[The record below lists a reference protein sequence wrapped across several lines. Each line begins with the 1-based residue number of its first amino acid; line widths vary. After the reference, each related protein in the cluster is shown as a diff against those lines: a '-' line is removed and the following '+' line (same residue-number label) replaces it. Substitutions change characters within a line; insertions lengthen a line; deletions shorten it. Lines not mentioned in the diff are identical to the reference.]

1 MLTKDKIVDELQGFS
16 NLDDK
21 AISLD
26 DKLNELILLL
36 NNSNINSENV
46 KQIQKKFNVAVDEK
60 LSEDELV
67 IELQKVDE
75 IDLTRLEKLDKI
87 EMLLKTNYI
96 DTKTVKT
103 FKVKRFA
110 EMIVPVLIGIVMLT
124 LGFAMIILPAPPY
137 FEMFTI
143 FHFTLNDG
151 FTLMDLI
158 SLIIIL
164 TGIFVAIRS
173 YFKFANQ
180 Y

>member
-1 MLTKDKIVDELQGFS
+1 MVDELQGFS
-16 NLDDK
+16 KLDDK

-26 DKLNELILLL
+26 NKLNEFISLL
-36 NNSNINSENV
+36 NSSNINSVNV

-60 LSEDELV
+60 LSEDELI

-96 DTKTVKT
+96 DTKTIKT
-103 FKVKRFA
+103 HKVKNFV
-110 EMIVPVLIGIVMLT
+110 EMMVPVLIGIVMVT

-137 FEMFTI
+137 FEMFPI

-164 TGIFVAIRS
+164 TGIFVAIKS

>member
-1 MLTKDKIVDELQGFS
+1 MLTQDKIVDELQGFS
-16 NLDDK
+16 NLDEK
-21 AISLD
+21 AIGLD
-26 DKLNELILLL
+26 DKLNELIVLL
-36 NNSNINSENV
+36 NSSNINSENI
-46 KQIQKKFNVAVDEK
+46 KHIQKKFNTAVEEK
-60 LSEDELV
+60 LTEDEL
-67 IELQKVDE
+67 ITELQKVDE
-75 IDLTRLEKLDKI
+75 IDLSRLEKLDKI

-96 DTKTVKT
+96 DTKSIKT
-103 FKVKRFA
+103 FKVKRYA
-110 EMIVPVLIGIVMLT
+110 EMIVPVLIGIVMVT

-164 TGIFVAIRS
+164 SGIFVAIKS

>member
-1 MLTKDKIVDELQGFS
+1 MVDELQGFS
-16 NLDDK
+16 KLDDK

-26 DKLNELILLL
+26 NKLNEFISLL
-36 NNSNINSENV
+36 NSSNINSVNV

-60 LSEDELV
+60 LSEDELI

-96 DTKTVKT
+96 DTKTIKT
-103 FKVKRFA
+103 HKVKNFV
-110 EMIVPVLIGIVMLT
+110 EMMVPVLIGIVMVT

-164 TGIFVAIRS
+164 TGIFVAIKS

>member
-1 MLTKDKIVDELQGFS
+1 MVDELQGFS
-16 NLDDK
+16 KLDDK

-26 DKLNELILLL
+26 NKLNEFISLL
-36 NNSNINSENV
+36 NSSNINSVNV

-60 LSEDELV
+60 LSEDELI

-87 EMLLKTNYI
+87 EMLLKTNYL
-96 DTKTVKT
+96 DTKIVKT

-110 EMIVPVLIGIVMLT
+110 EMIFPVLIGIVMVT

-164 TGIFVAIRS
+164 TGIFVAIKS